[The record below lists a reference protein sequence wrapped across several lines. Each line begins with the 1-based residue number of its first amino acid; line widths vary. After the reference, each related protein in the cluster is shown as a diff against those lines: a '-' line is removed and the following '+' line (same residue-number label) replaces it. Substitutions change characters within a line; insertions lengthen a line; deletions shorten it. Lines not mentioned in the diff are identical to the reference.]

1 MSDPNVEVVDNVT
14 YVGGQAA
21 EQETSGDVSDAVG
34 DERAAAKEA
43 VRKAWEAEGKADPEK
58 RLKEAKDVS
67 TDETEEAPEEE
78 KPKAKAKPEEDE
90 DALALKNAMRN
101 REKLA
106 KAKAKQ
112 NEEIQKVQQEMQ
124 NQWRQLQQQ
133 KAYLEQEARKFEKF
147 KKDPVAAFQEL
158 YGKGREEEFILGLA
172 QQNTPEGRQAA
183 LLKQM
188 QDQIQEQNNW
198 RQEQLRQQQEAMVR
212 QQQHQEIQYRQHIE
226 QRFNQHAFNEEKHP
240 HLATFY
246 AGREQAAIA
255 EGDLIAM
262 KYQELTG
269 NIAQPEE
276 IAEYMEELLAERAEK
291 LYKKRIGEKVGQP
304 AQAAPVVVP
313 KGNKGKSLTPA
324 VTSQRNGGARSMESL
339 DGEERLQAAREAV
352 KAAFAA
358 EQAKQRG

>member
-1 MSDPNVEVVDNVT
+1 MSNPNVEVVDDVT
-14 YVGGQAA
+14 FVGGQAA
-21 EQETSGDVSDAVG
+21 EQETGNAPEGDHS
-34 DERAAAKEA
+34 DERAAAEEA
-43 VRKAWEAEGKADPEK
+43 VRKAWAKEGKSDPEVRQK
-58 RLKEAKDVS
+58 EVVKANEPEDTEKEPEVPEAK
-67 TDETEEAPEEE
+67 PKE
-78 KPKAKAKPEEDE
+78 KKEEDE

-101 REKLA
+101 REKIA

-112 NEEIQKVQQEMQ
+112 NEEIARVQQEMQ

-133 KAYLEQEARKFEKF
+133 KAYIEAEARKFEKF
-147 KKDPVAAFQEL
+147 KKDPVSAFQEL
-158 YGKGREEEFILGLA
+158 YGRGREEEFILSLA

-188 QDQIQEQNNW
+188 QEQIEEQNNW
-198 RQEQLRQQQEAMVR
+198 RQEQLRQQQEALKA
-212 QQQHQEIQYRQHIE
+212 QEQHREIQYRQHIE
-226 QRFNQHAFNEEKHP
+226 QRFAKHAFDEDKHP
-240 HLATFY
+240 HLSTFY

-262 KYQELTG
+262 KYHELTG

-291 LYKKRIGEKVGQP
+291 LYTKRSNSKPVQVQ
-304 AQAAPVVVP
+304 QAVVVP

-324 VTSQRNGGARSMESL
+324 VTSQRNGGSRPLESL